1 MMRVLEDE
9 KRGPNQ
15 MDRAEA
21 GVIEA
26 HAPKVNVD
34 YGDDFSTLD

>member
-15 MDRAEA
+15 MDRAKA

-26 HAPKVNVD
+26 RAPKVNVG
-34 YGDDFSTLD
+34 YGNDFDLYN

>member
-26 HAPKVNVD
+26 HAPKVNVGCD
-34 YGDDFSTLD
+34 GDFAIDS

>member
-21 GVIEA
+21 GVIEGR
-26 HAPKVNVD
+26 APKVNVG
-34 YGDDFSTLD
+34 YGGDFGIEI